1 MSFLVTGQPLSKWGN
16 LNVDTETTVFT
27 ATKRTTIV
35 SMGFTEN
42 EGGTP
47 TLRVWRET
55 PASDEMD
62 IRSVLAVTARQRVLI
77 DEVFV
82 LNTGDMIKVQS
93 SDSSGAFDWSVT
105 YLAPDAQAN
114 N

>member
-1 MSFLVTGQPLSKWGN
+1 MSFVVTGQPIGKWGN
-16 LNVDTETTVFT
+16 LDDNAEATIFT
-27 ATKRTTIV
+27 AAKRTTIV

-42 EGGTP
+42 EGTTS

-55 PASDEMD
+55 SGGTEMD
-62 IRSVLAVTARQRVLI
+62 IRSTLAVTARQRVLI
-77 DEVFV
+77 DEVLV
-82 LNTGDMIKVQS
+82 LNTGDMIKIQS
-93 SDSSGAFDWSVT
+93 SDASGAFDWSVT